1 MEHDKT
7 FRHGNDGHEGRS
19 LYSQFRKQEEHRE
32 KHQGQAGGRGSQ
44 GRCKRALIMVSMEG
58 AGEVESAGSEL
69 AGLNHF
75 IVWPMGLG

>member
-1 MEHDKT
+1 MA
-7 FRHGNDGHEGRS
+7 
-19 LYSQFRKQEEHRE
+19 EHRE

-58 AGEVESAGSEL
+58 EGKAESAGSEL

-75 IVWPMGLG
+75 IVWPTGLG